1 MRILYY
7 FLSRSNF
14 HFYTVVFVCLL
25 SIFLVHYALS
35 GKAVYGDGIGYYAHL
50 HDWTFDNDW
59 NYTNEYKH
67 IYSPENNNSDHPQSV
82 DVVQIVGVTKNGRA
96 ANHFFPGTALLL
108 LPYYLLADG
117 AVQLLSWIGVHISR
131 NGYADIYQIFTGI
144 GSILYLVIGLWCLEK
159 LVLFFFSDKPSARMS
174 VLAIFLSTPLLYYGS
189 YDVINSHAISFFLS
203 SLFFYI
209 LLTKNNF
216 SIVLLAVT
224 AGLAIMTRV
233 QDMFLAG
240 IFVVQGALQV
250 VSKEEH
256 WAGTGKKILLFLCVI
271 IIVMVPLYLYWFETF
286 GSFTQHTY
294 IQAFLKE
301 RGSNPSIDW
310 LGSIF
315 DTRNGLFIKSPLLL
329 LLFGWYLYQCWKQK
343 KFLYWQ
349 LALFFLFQYLIISLQ
364 GGWKAAAYG
373 GRMYISSLPFFAMIL
388 GSIFKRFTQ
397 QETVKI
403 ISILLLAICIN
414 VITIVSFIL
423 FTKDAQ
429 QGFRGIE
436 LQTQERMNKIFTF

>member
-1 MRILYY
+1 
-7 FLSRSNF
+7 
-14 HFYTVVFVCLL
+14 LL

-35 GKAVYGDGIGYYAHL
+35 GKAVYGDGVGYYAHL
-50 HDWTFDNDW
+50 HEWTFDNDW

-67 IYSPENNNSDHPQSV
+67 IYSPENNNADNPQSV

-117 AVQLLSWIGVHISR
+117 VVQLLSWIGVHIPR

-159 LVLFFFSDKPSARMS
+159 LVLFFFNDKPTARTS
-174 VLAIFLSTPLLYYGS
+174 VLAVFLSTPLLYYGS

-216 SIVLLAVT
+216 SVILLAVT

-240 IFVVQGALQV
+240 IFVIQTALKV
-250 VSKEEH
+250 VSKEERLVE
-256 WAGTGKKILLFLCVI
+256 TGKKFLLFFAVVI
-271 IIVMVPLYLYWFETF
+271 LIMVPLYLYWFETF

-301 RGSNPSIDW
+301 RGSNPCIDW
-310 LGSIF
+310 IGSIF

-329 LLFGWYLYQCWKQK
+329 LLFGWYVHQCSQQK

-373 GRMYISSLPFFAMIL
+373 GRMYISSLPFFAVIL
-388 GSIFKRFTQ
+388 GSIFRQFPKQ
-397 QETVKI
+397 QSVKI
-403 ISILLLAICIN
+403 ISVLLLAVCIN
-414 VITIVSFIL
+414 VITIVTFIL
-423 FTKDAQ
+423 FTKDAHQ
-429 QGFRGIE
+429 DLFFLE
-436 LQTQERMNKIFTF
+436 LNFLTDFSRYQ